1 MLRRL
6 RFSTPIP
13 ISALY
18 ERTHAEPQGPF
29 VVPGKY
35 EVRLTVDG
43 KTYKQPLIVEM
54 DPRVKVTQAEL
65 QQQLDFAQ
73 KIDRLV
79 TQSFDFHQQA
89 AKFQSEV
96 ADRQAA
102 LEKNDQAKAALQAL
116 KDFDAKVMKIQG
128 EMQRGFGGF
137 GKPKPTFTLM
147 NSEFANLSEAVDQAD
162 AAPTAAMHTAYNDY
176 CGDLTK
182 LAQQWSDL
190 MKQDLP
196 AVNAQLTE
204 QHLQPLRRKCMLSG
218 SVRVRADNSRRM
230 CMVVTRVLAPPAVRG
245 RLSLAKDEVPAAR
258 WLIEIQSRLQPAE
271 HPSLEAS
278 EGPVRNSSTASHC
291 LRRPSIGSR

>member
-1 MLRRL
+1 MNRYVWDLRYA
-6 RFSTPIP
+6 SPAAIQHTYP

-43 KTYKQPLIVEM
+43 KTYKQPLMVEM

-65 QQQLDFAQ
+65 QQQLEFAQ
-73 KIDRLV
+73 KIDSLV
-79 TQSFDFHQQA
+79 TQSFDFHEQA

-96 ADRQAA
+96 AERQSA

-162 AAPTAAMHTAYNDY
+162 AAPTACDAYRLHDY

-182 LAQQWSDL
+182 LAQQWSEL

-196 AVNAQLTE
+196 AVNAQLTG
-204 QHLQPLRRKCMLSG
+204 QHLQPLPETTLKG
-218 SVRVRADNSRRM
+218 SV
-230 CMVVTRVLAPPAVRG
+230 PAVRAIENMVITVG
-245 RLSLAKDEVPAAR
+245 ALVTQRQPRPALR
-258 WLIEIQSRLQPAE
+258 DDSPSRRTKCRE
-271 HPSLEAS
+271 S
-278 EGPVRNSSTASHC
+278 G
-291 LRRPSIGSR
+291 